1 MRCDSA
7 RSRPRGRGR
16 RPIVAL
22 LLGALLACGG
32 SEGPTVRVVVPA
44 GATFRQATDSLARA
58 GVVGSPWLFRAY
70 AKARGADRTVKAG
83 TYRLPRNAEW
93 SDVLD
98 ALTDGRTAVGTVTIP
113 EGFALSQIVPLLART
128 LRVPED
134 SVAAATRDTALRR
147 RLDVPT
153 PTLEG
158 YLFPST
164 YTFAD
169 GTTPHEAVG
178 QMVGELER
186 RWRPEWDAQLEVLSM
201 SRHDVLTLAA
211 IVEKEARL
219 PEERAVISAVYH
231 NRLKRRMPL
240 QADPT
245 VQYAR
250 GQHTSRVLY
259 RDLDIESPYNTYR
272 HAGLPPGPI
281 ASPGLPSIEA
291 ALFPAKVPYL
301 FFVAHPDGHHEF
313 RTTFEEHTKARLA
326 IRRAQ
331 EAAEARAPR
340 ANQRRPDRA
349 PGGGR

>member
-1 MRCDSA
+1 MRSDWLPERRRA
-7 RSRPRGRGR
+7 RGTRAL
-16 RPIVAL
+16 VA
-22 LLGALLACGG
+22 ALAAAVSACGG
-32 SEGPTVRVVVPA
+32 GEGPAVRVVVPS
-44 GATFRQATDSLARA
+44 GATFREATDSLARA
-58 GVVGSPWLFRAY
+58 GVITNPLLFRAY
-70 AKARGADRTVKAG
+70 AKVGGAERTVKAG
-83 TYRLPRNAEW
+83 TYRLPRDARWRE
-93 SDVLD
+93 VID
-98 ALTDGRTAVGTVTIP
+98 ALTEGRTAAGTVTIP

-128 LRVPED
+128 LAVPAD
-134 SVAAATRDTALRR
+134 SVEAATRDTALRR

-169 GTTPHEAVG
+169 GTEPLAAVR
-178 QMVGELER
+178 QMVAELER
-186 RWRPEWDAQLEVLSM
+186 RWRPEWDAQLQALGM

-259 RDLDIESPYNTYR
+259 RDLELDSPYNTYR

-291 ALFPAKVPYL
+291 ALFPAQVPYL

-313 RTTFEEHTKARLA
+313 RTTFAEHTKARLA
-326 IRRAQ
+326 IRKAQ
-331 EAAEARAPR
+331 QE
-340 ANQRRPDRA
+340 RRGERGT
-349 PGGGR
+349 PGGR